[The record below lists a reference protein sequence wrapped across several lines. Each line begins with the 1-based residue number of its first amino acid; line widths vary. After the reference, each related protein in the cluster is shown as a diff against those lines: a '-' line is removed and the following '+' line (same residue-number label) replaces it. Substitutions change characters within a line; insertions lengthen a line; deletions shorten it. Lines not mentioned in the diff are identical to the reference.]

1 MGLADYRPVLVCAVM
16 YATAVV
22 AARVAFEDGAN
33 TATVVTLRCVFAA
46 LAIGIAIRVR
56 DYLGG
61 RKGTTTS
68 DDRRGATISPDRQGA
83 TTPRERW
90 IFLALGVVFALNVY
104 AFYRA
109 VELLKV
115 PLAILTFYVYPL
127 MTGAFSALAGLDRF
141 NPRTIVFALISLAG
155 LGLATGAAPEAVD
168 PVGVALAL
176 ASGAVIAFLL
186 VVTTRYLNH
195 VDAQRRTFWMMVSTS
210 AVLLLGT
217 AATGGGVAPGTPKG
231 WWAIAVVCGL
241 YSIGLV
247 SLFTSASRIGPLRTA
262 LMMNLEPV
270 IAISLSMAVLGQ
282 GLGGLQFAGGV
293 LVIAGVV
300 GAQLAQA
307 PRPARI

>member
-1 MGLADYRPVLVCAVM
+1 M
-16 YATAVV
+16 YATSVV

-33 TATVVTLRCVFAA
+33 TATVVTLRCLWAA
-46 LAIGIAIRVR
+46 IAIGLFIQVNERVNQA
-56 DYLGG
+56 GAG
-61 RKGTTTS
+61 RRGTT
-68 DDRRGATISPDRQGA
+68 A
-83 TTPRERW
+83 RERW
-90 IFLALGVVFALNVY
+90 IFLALGIVFAINVY

-127 MTGAFSALAGLDRF
+127 MTGGFSTLAGLDRF
-141 NPRTIVFALISLAG
+141 NPRTIGFALLSLAG
-155 LGLATGAAPEAVD
+155 LALATGASPEAVN
-168 PVGVALAL
+168 PLGVVLAL

-210 AVLLLGT
+210 SLLLLTTLGT
-217 AATGGGVAPGTPKG
+217 GAVVWPKTSTG

-241 YSIGLV
+241 YAIGLV

-270 IAISLSMAVLGQ
+270 IAIALSMLVLGQ
-282 GLGGLQFAGGV
+282 GLTLPQFGGGA
-293 LVIAGVV
+293 LVIAGVI
-300 GAQLAQA
+300 GAQLAKSPAPVAAASAQA
-307 PRPARI
+307 